1 MTGFAG
7 INMKTVY
14 KRMEMEKTATTLKAA
29 AEVNSENGF
38 RFSRDEL
45 IQKFK
50 TVRAF
55 TEEITDPLEIEDY
68 VVQVTENA
76 SPAKWHL
83 AHTTW
88 FFETFLLEKELK
100 DYDPI
105 HPQYSYLFNSYYLQ
119 AGVPHCR
126 ARRGNISRPTVKQVF
141 EYRQNID
148 EHVINLINNAAD
160 EQYEKWGPIIEI
172 GIHHEQQHQELL
184 MTDLKYMFS
193 QNPLNPVYKNAERPK
208 AVSIPEISW
217 IGFEEGVYE
226 VGHDGKEF
234 GYDNEFPRHKTYIH
248 DVELANRLVTNG
260 EYLEFMGAGTYSE
273 PKWWL
278 DEGFSTIRD
287 EGWEAPL
294 HWRKIDGE
302 WHQFTLSGLE
312 KVDPNDPVTHVSY
325 FEADAYA
332 RWKGYR
338 LPTEQEWEVASESLL
353 VEGNFAD
360 AGYLQPAAL
369 QTAKAGLQQMFGDV
383 WQWTQS
389 SYSPYPGYKPLPG
402 ALGEYNGKFMC
413 NQYVLRGGS
422 CATSE
427 SHFRKTYRNFFHANE
442 RWQFTGIRLAK

>member
-1 MTGFAG
+1 MD
-7 INMKTVY
+7 
-14 KRMEMEKTATTLKAA
+14 TTLTHK
-29 AEVNSENGF
+29 EQNSEVLKSDVF
-38 RFSRDEL
+38 RYTREEL
-45 IQKFK
+45 MSKFK
-50 TVRAF
+50 KVRAF
-55 TEEITDPLEIEDY
+55 TETITEPLEIEDY

-88 FFETFLLEKELK
+88 FFETFLLEKELE

-119 AGVPHCR
+119 TGVPHCR

-141 EYRQNID
+141 EYRNSIND
-148 EHVINLINNAAD
+148 HVEKLINNASD
-160 EQYEKWGPIIEI
+160 EQYKKWGPIIEI

-193 QNPLNPVYKNAERPK
+193 QNPLNVAYKTVERPK
-208 AVSIPEISW
+208 VESVPKLSW
-217 IGFEEGVYE
+217 SSFSEGVYQ
-226 VGHDGKEF
+226 VGHKGEKF

-248 DVELANRLVTNG
+248 DFELANRLVTNA
-260 EYLEFMGAGTYSE
+260 EFVEFLESGAYQE

-278 DEGFSTIRD
+278 DEGYSTVRD

-294 HWRKIDGE
+294 YWQNKDGE
-302 WHQFTLSGLE
+302 WWYFTLSGMQ
-312 KVDPNDPVTHVSY
+312 KVDMNEPVTHVSY

-338 LPTEQEWEVASESLL
+338 LPTEQEWEIAAEKMPI
-353 VEGNFAD
+353 EGNFAD
-360 AGYLQPAAL
+360 AGNLHPVAL
-369 QTAKAGLQQMFGDV
+369 QSAETGLQQMFGDV

-389 SYSPYPGYKPLPG
+389 SYAPYPGYKPLPG

-422 CATSE
+422 CATSR

>member
-1 MTGFAG
+1 
-7 INMKTVY
+7 
-14 KRMEMEKTATTLKAA
+14 MENPALP
-29 AEVNSENGF
+29 SEQIKSDEIDPTF
-38 RFSRDEL
+38 RYSRNEL
-45 IQKFK
+45 IDTFNR
-50 TVRAF
+50 VRAF
-55 TEEITDPLEIEDY
+55 TEEITEPLEIEDY

-119 AGVPHCR
+119 TGVPHCR

-141 EYRQNID
+141 EYRKSIN
-148 EHVINLINNAAD
+148 EHVAGLIKNATD
-160 EQYEKWGPIIEI
+160 EQYKKWAPIIEI

-184 MTDLKYMFS
+184 MTDLKYMFA
-193 QNPLNPVYKNAERPK
+193 QNPLNITYKEADRPK
-208 AVSIPEISW
+208 VKSVPELSW
-217 IGFEEGVYE
+217 SSFGEGVYE
-226 VGHDGKEF
+226 VGHKGDDF

-248 DVELANRLVTNG
+248 DFELANRLVTNA
-260 EYLEFMGAGTYSE
+260 EFIEFIESGAYGE

-278 DEGFSTIRD
+278 DEGFSTVRD
-287 EGWEAPL
+287 EGWNAPL
-294 HWRKIDGE
+294 YWEKRDGE
-302 WHQFTLSGLE
+302 WWQFTLSGME
-312 KVDPNDPVTHVSY
+312 KIDPNEPVTHVSY

-332 RWKGYR
+332 LWRGYR
-338 LPTEQEWEVASESLL
+338 LPTEFEWEVAAESME
-353 VEGNFAD
+353 VTGNFAD
-360 AGYLQPAAL
+360 AANLHPVAL
-369 QTAKAGLQQMFGDV
+369 QNARSGLQQMFGDV

-389 SYSPYPGYKPLPG
+389 SYAPYPGYKPLPG

-422 CATSE
+422 CATSK

>member
-1 MTGFAG
+1 
-7 INMKTVY
+7 MKTVSPQIT
-14 KRMEMEKTATTLKAA
+14 KTEETL
-29 AEVNSENGF
+29 NGTLL
-38 RFSRDEL
+38 SRTEL
-45 IQKFK
+45 INRFK
-50 TVRAF
+50 TIRDF
-55 TEEITDPLEIEDY
+55 TEAITEPLEIEDY
-68 VVQVTENA
+68 VIQVTENA

-88 FFETFLLEKELK
+88 FFETFLLEKEVE

-119 AGVPHCR
+119 TGVPHCR

-141 EYRQNID
+141 EYRESIN
-148 EHVINLINNAAD
+148 EHVINLINSASE
-160 EQYEKWGPIIEI
+160 EQYEDWAPVIEI

-193 QNPLNPVYKNAERPK
+193 QNPLNVAYKKVERPK
-208 AVSIPEISW
+208 VKSIPEHSW
-217 IGFEEGVYE
+217 TSFSEGVYKI
-226 VGHDGKEF
+226 GHNGDGF

-248 DVELANRLVTNG
+248 DFELANRLVTNG
-260 EYLEFMGAGTYSE
+260 EFIEFIKSGAYSE

-294 HWRKIDGE
+294 HWRKNEGE
-302 WHQFTLSGLE
+302 WWQFTLNGLE
-312 KVDPNDPVTHVSY
+312 RIDPNEPVTHVSY

-338 LPTEQEWEVASESLL
+338 LPTEQEWEVSAKHLP

-360 AGYLQPAAL
+360 AGFLHPITL
-369 QTAKAGLQQMFGDV
+369 RSEEEGLQQMFGEV

-422 CATSE
+422 CATSK

-442 RWQFTGIRLAK
+442 RWQFTGIRLAR

>member
-1 MTGFAG
+1 
-7 INMKTVY
+7 
-14 KRMEMEKTATTLKAA
+14 MEKPVLQPEST
-29 AEVNSENGF
+29 NSMQISRGF
-38 RFSRDEL
+38 RYTKDEL
-45 IQKFK
+45 IEKFNRIR
-50 TVRAF
+50 TF

-68 VVQVTENA
+68 VIQVAENA

-88 FFETFLLEKELK
+88 FFETFLLEKELE

-119 AGVPHCR
+119 TGVPHCR

-141 EYRQNID
+141 EYRESIN
-148 EHVINLINNAAD
+148 EHVINLIENATD
-160 EQYEKWGPIIEI
+160 EQYEEWGPIIEI

-193 QNPLNPVYKNAERPK
+193 QNPLNFAYKKVDRPK
-208 AVSIPEISW
+208 VKSVLELTWSS
-217 IGFEEGVYE
+217 FKEGVYE
-226 VGHDGKEF
+226 VGHKDNDF

-248 DVELANRLVTNG
+248 DFELANRLVTNA
-260 EYLEFMGAGTYSE
+260 EFIEFIESGAYGE

-278 DEGFSTIRD
+278 DEGFSTVRD
-287 EGWEAPL
+287 DGWKAPL
-294 HWRKIDGE
+294 HWKKKDGE
-302 WHQFTLSGLE
+302 WWQFTLSGME
-312 KVDPNDPVTHVSY
+312 KVDPNEPVTHMSY
-325 FEADAYA
+325 YEADAFA

-338 LPTEQEWEVASESLL
+338 LPTEEEWEVAAESLKI
-353 VEGNFAD
+353 EGNFAD
-360 AGYLQPAAL
+360 AGHLQPIAL
-369 QTAKAGLQQMFGDV
+369 QNAKEGLQQMFGEV

-389 SYSPYPGYKPLPG
+389 AYSPYPGYEPLPG

-422 CATSE
+422 CATSK

-442 RWQFTGIRLAK
+442 RWQFTGIRLAR

>member
-1 MTGFAG
+1 MD
-7 INMKTVY
+7 K
-14 KRMEMEKTATTLKAA
+14 METTLKAA
-29 AEVNSENGF
+29 SEVNSEAGF
-38 RFSRDEL
+38 SFTRDEL

-50 TVRAF
+50 KVRAF
-55 TEEITDPLEIEDY
+55 TEEITDPLKIEDY

-88 FFETFLLEKELK
+88 FFETFLLEKELE

-119 AGVPHCR
+119 TGVPHCR

-141 EYRQNID
+141 EYRKSIN
-148 EHVINLINNAAD
+148 EHVVNLVKNAAD
-160 EQYEKWGPIIEI
+160 KQYEKWGPIIEI

-193 QNPLNPVYKNAERPK
+193 QNPLNPVYKKVDRPK
-208 AVSIPEISW
+208 AKSVPEISW
-217 IGFEEGVYE
+217 VDFEEGVYM
-226 VGHDGKEF
+226 VGHEGDGF

-248 DVELANRLVTNG
+248 DFELANRLVTNG
-260 EYLEFMGAGTYSE
+260 EYLEFMEAGTYNE

-287 EGWEAPL
+287 EEWKAPL
-294 HWRKIDGE
+294 HWRKVDGE
-302 WHQFTLSGLE
+302 WYQFTLSGLE
-312 KVDPNDPVTHVSY
+312 KIDPNDPVTHVSY

-338 LPTEQEWEVASESLL
+338 LPTEQEWEVAAELL
-353 VEGNFAD
+353 QVEGNFAD
-360 AGYLQPAAL
+360 AGYLQPTAL
-369 QTAKAGLQQMFGDV
+369 QSEQAGLQQMFGEV

-389 SYSPYPGYKPLPG
+389 SYAPYPGYEPLPG

-422 CATSE
+422 CATSK

>member
-1 MTGFAG
+1 METLTAP
-7 INMKTVY
+7 NKTS
-14 KRMEMEKTATTLKAA
+14 KTPSIALK
-29 AEVNSENGF
+29 N
-38 RFSRDEL
+38 DL
-45 IQKFK
+45 IKQFK
-50 TVRAF
+50 TVRSF
-55 TEEITDPLEIEDY
+55 TEQITEPLEIEDY
-68 VVQVTENA
+68 VIQVTENA

-88 FFETFLLEKELK
+88 FFETFLLEKELE

-119 AGVPHCR
+119 TGVPHCR

-141 EYRQNID
+141 EYRESIN
-148 EHVINLINNAAD
+148 EHVVELIKSATE
-160 EQYEKWGPIIEI
+160 EQYDKWAPIIEI

-193 QNPLNPVYKNAERPK
+193 QNPLNVVYKEADRPRVK
-208 AVSIPEISW
+208 SVPEISW
-217 IGFEEGVYE
+217 SSFKEGVFE
-226 VGHDGKEF
+226 VGHKGGGF

-248 DVELANRLVTNG
+248 DFELANRLVTNA
-260 EYLEFMGAGTYSE
+260 EYIEFIESGAYGE

-287 EGWEAPL
+287 NGWKAPL
-294 HWRKIDGE
+294 HWQKKEGE
-302 WHQFTLSGLE
+302 WWQFTLSGLE
-312 KVDPNDPVTHVSY
+312 MVDPNEPVTHVSY

-338 LPTEQEWEVASESLL
+338 LPTEQEWEVAAESIP
-353 VEGNFAD
+353 VEGKFAD
-360 AGYLQPAAL
+360 AGYLHPAVL
-369 QTAKAGLQQMFGDV
+369 QTEEEGLQQMFGEV

-389 SYSPYPGYKPLPG
+389 SYAPYPGYKPLPG

-422 CATSE
+422 CATSR

>member
-1 MTGFAG
+1 
-7 INMKTVY
+7 
-14 KRMEMEKTATTLKAA
+14 MENPALP
-29 AEVNSENGF
+29 SEQIKSDEIDPAF
-38 RFSRDEL
+38 RYSRNEL
-45 IQKFK
+45 IDTFNR
-50 TVRAF
+50 VRAF
-55 TEEITDPLEIEDY
+55 TEEITEPLEIEDY

-119 AGVPHCR
+119 TGVPHCR

-141 EYRQNID
+141 EYRESIN
-148 EHVINLINNAAD
+148 EHVAGLIKNATD
-160 EQYEKWGPIIEI
+160 EQYKKWAPIIEI

-184 MTDLKYMFS
+184 MTDLKYMFA
-193 QNPLNPVYKNAERPK
+193 QNPLNITYKEADRPK
-208 AVSIPEISW
+208 VKSVPELSW
-217 IGFEEGVYE
+217 SSFGEGVYE
-226 VGHDGKEF
+226 VGHKGDDF

-248 DVELANRLVTNG
+248 DFELTNRLVTNA
-260 EYLEFMGAGTYSE
+260 EFIAFIESGAYGE

-278 DEGFSTIRD
+278 DEGFSIVRD
-287 EGWEAPL
+287 EGWNAPL
-294 HWRKIDGE
+294 YWEKRDGE
-302 WHQFTLSGLE
+302 WWQFTLSGME
-312 KVDPNDPVTHVSY
+312 KIDPNEPVTHVSY

-332 RWKGYR
+332 RWRGYR
-338 LPTEQEWEVASESLL
+338 LPTEFEWEVAAESME
-353 VEGNFAD
+353 VTGNFAD
-360 AGYLQPAAL
+360 AANLHPVAL
-369 QTAKAGLQQMFGDV
+369 QNARSGLQQMFGDL

-389 SYSPYPGYKPLPG
+389 SYAPYPGYKPLPG

-422 CATSE
+422 CATSK